1 MKKRIFAV
9 AAALCLLAGTGAFA
23 QDSKKAPMMK
33 ERPTAEQMAQRR
45 TERMTEKLNLS
56 EKQSKQLYEVNLQDI
71 KEMQA
76 QAEQMRA
83 YRKAQAEKMKGI
95 LTPEQFEQWK
105 QMQGPRHGMNRGPRM
120 KDGRATRPPC
130 VKAASAPPARGIG
143 NATDRAPERRKS
155 EVRKIDRFVAVG
167 ASVVG

>member
-56 EKQSKQLYEVNLQDI
+56 EKQSKQLYDCLL
-71 KEMQA
+71 
-76 QAEQMRA
+76 
-83 YRKAQAEKMKGI
+83 Y
-95 LTPEQFEQWK
+95 TSPS
-105 QMQGPRHGMNRGPRM
+105 PR
-120 KDGRATRPPC
+120 D
-130 VKAASAPPARGIG
+130 
-143 NATDRAPERRKS
+143 
-155 EVRKIDRFVAVG
+155 
-167 ASVVG
+167 

>member
-83 YRKAQAEKMKGI
+83 YRKAQAA
-95 LTPEQFEQWK
+95 
-105 QMQGPRHGMNRGPRM
+105 R
-120 KDGRATRPPC
+120 
-130 VKAASAPPARGIG
+130 APPARGIG

>member
-83 YRKAQAEKMKGI
+83 YRKAQAEKMKG
-95 LTPEQFEQWK
+95 
-105 QMQGPRHGMNRGPRM
+105 PRHGMNRGPRM
-120 KDGRATRPPC
+120 KDGRGD
-130 VKAASAPPARGIG
+130 KAAVREGRKCAPCAG
-143 NATDRAPERRKS
+143 DRKCDGPRSGKEK
-155 EVRKIDRFVAVG
+155 K
-167 ASVVG
+167 